1 MKAREGL
8 SAAALTLLTLTAID
22 TRGQEEP
29 AGDAVNAERAPNAGF
44 DGLETATSLG
54 RIRDT
59 FIAAGDFQAALSPAE
74 EVVELLEEH
83 EPNELPRALGRL
95 ARIQAELDDFT
106 AAELN
111 YLKAIDLLIGEE
123 GEFSISLLEPY
134 QGLGR
139 NYIKNRQFAE
149 AVTVLEQAQHVSQR
163 NLGLFNVSQTEL
175 IDDLTTA
182 HLGMGDTLTAQR
194 LQLDRL
200 DNAVRRFG
208 ATSPQLV
215 PFRYSLARYYDQ
227 SRMREAAREQYQE
240 VVTLLETHAESDA
253 ETLLDPLRQIMKI
266 ELLLGDSDQAR
277 TKLLAMLESQ
287 PGIGSLERARS
298 LVALGDWSI
307 AKEDLPA
314 ARSYYAQAHEQ
325 LRGAADAEREA
336 TLAGPAMLDFIAPLS
351 PVDRGTRSRR
361 QYTWGSIVLEFDVSA
376 DGRASNVETVAAT
389 PPNFM
394 DTAYNRRIRETHF
407 RPRLVDGAPQA
418 TENVRF
424 THYFRY
430 YVDN

>member
-1 MKAREGL
+1 
-8 SAAALTLLTLTAID
+8 
-22 TRGQEEP
+22 
-29 AGDAVNAERAPNAGF
+29 
-44 DGLETATSLG
+44 
-54 RIRDT
+54 
-59 FIAAGDFQAALSPAE
+59 
-74 EVVELLEEH
+74 
-83 EPNELPRALGRL
+83 
-95 ARIQAELDDFT
+95 
-106 AAELN
+106 
-111 YLKAIDLLIGEE
+111 
-123 GEFSISLLEPY
+123 
-134 QGLGR
+134 
-139 NYIKNRQFAE
+139 
-149 AVTVLEQAQHVSQR
+149 
-163 NLGLFNVSQTEL
+163 
-175 IDDLTTA
+175 
-182 HLGMGDTLTAQR
+182 
-194 LQLDRL
+194 
-200 DNAVRRFG
+200 
-208 ATSPQLV
+208 
-215 PFRYSLARYYDQ
+215 
-227 SRMREAAREQYQE
+227 MREAAREQYQE

>member
-1 MKAREGL
+1 MKALEGL
-8 SAAALTLLTLTAID
+8 TLAALTLLTLPAIEV
-22 TRGQEEP
+22 RGQEDSA
-29 AGDAVNAERAPNAGF
+29 AGSPFAAEDSADTVSALR
-44 DGLETATSLG
+44 
-54 RIRDT
+54 RIRDA
-59 FIAAGDFQAALSPAE
+59 FIAAGDFQAALGPAE
-74 EVVELLEEH
+74 QAVELLEERAA
-83 EPNELPRALGRL
+83 PELPQDVGRL

-106 AAELN
+106 SAELN
-111 YLKAIDLLIGEE
+111 YLKAIDLLVDEE

-139 NYIKNRQFAE
+139 SYIKNRQFVE

-182 HLGMGDTLTAQR
+182 HLGMGDTLTAQK

-208 ATSPQLV
+208 AESAEII

-227 SRMREAAREQYQE
+227 SRMRQAARDQYEQ
-240 VVTLLETHAESDA
+240 VVTLLEARPDTDA
-253 ETLLDPLRQIMKI
+253 ATLLEPLRQIMKI
-266 ELLLGDSDQAR
+266 ELLLGDSEQAR
-277 TKLLAMLESQ
+277 SKLLGMLGERTD
-287 PGIGSLERARS
+287 IDAVERARS
-298 LVALGDWSI
+298 LMALGDWAI
-307 AKEDLPA
+307 AKEDVPT
-314 ARSYYAQAHEQ
+314 ARSYYAEADEL
-325 LRGAADAEREA
+325 LRGTPDAARDEI
-336 TLAGPAMLDFIAPLS
+336 TAGPAMLDFIAPLS

-376 DGRASNVETVAAT
+376 SGRASNVATLAAT
-389 PPNFM
+389 PPGSM
-394 DTAYNRRIRETHF
+394 DRAYDRRIRETHF
-407 RPRLVDGAPQA
+407 RPRLVDGEPQA

-430 YVDN
+430 YVDD